1 MADATS
7 IASGG
12 AIPRSPLPRT
22 LVAAFQN
29 SSAGR
34 ARWQL
39 INSFIPYF
47 ALWYAMFRAQA
58 VSYWLMLP
66 VAILAAG
73 FLIRIFII
81 FHDCGHSSFFK
92 SRTANNVTG
101 AIAGLLN
108 LTPYRHWRWQH
119 ALHHG
124 SAGNLDQR
132 GAGDIWTM
140 TVQEFRDASRWTRV
154 AYRIARNPLIL
165 FLVAPLAVFVV
176 LQRFP
181 SSSAPPRERR
191 SVHRTNL
198 AILLAALVMSALI
211 GFKAL
216 LIIQLTVS
224 GLAGALGLWLFYVQH
239 QFEGAYW
246 ERSPDWNY
254 TDAAL
259 QGSSFYKL
267 PRVLQWFTGNIGYH
281 HIHHLSPRVP
291 NYFLQK
297 CHEARPEF
305 LEVRPITFLLS
316 LKSLT
321 YRLWDEQRKIFVG
334 YRQRSHRGG

>member
-211 GFKAL
+211 GITLTLPCRVARSINCRGCCNGL
-216 LIIQLTVS
+216 PETLGIITSTISVRECLTTFCKSVTKQDRS
-224 GLAGALGLWLFYVQH
+224 FLRLGP
-239 QFEGAYW
+239 
-246 ERSPDWNY
+246 SPF
-254 TDAAL
+254 
-259 QGSSFYKL
+259 S
-267 PRVLQWFTGNIGYH
+267 
-281 HIHHLSPRVP
+281 
-291 NYFLQK
+291 
-297 CHEARPEF
+297 
-305 LEVRPITFLLS
+305 
-316 LKSLT
+316 
-321 YRLWDEQRKIFVG
+321 
-334 YRQRSHRGG
+334 